1 MKIVSCAIK
10 MKTCNNK
17 YLYCQFVAS
26 RAQCRQIKENN
37 FKYSRFIRN
46 KITGLLIFFRIDRE
60 NYRFSFRFY
69 FLKTNRFELSK
80 KT

>member
-17 YLYCQFVAS
+17 YFVAS
-26 RAQCRQIKENN
+26 RAQCREIKENN

-46 KITGLLIFFRIDRE
+46 KITGLLRE

-69 FLKTNRFELSK
+69 FLKTNPSF
-80 KT
+80 

>member
-17 YLYCQFVAS
+17 YFVAS
-26 RAQCRQIKENN
+26 RAQCREIKENN

-46 KITGLLIFFRIDRE
+46 KITGLLIFFRNDRK

-69 FLKTNRFELSK
+69 FLKTNRFEL
-80 KT
+80 